1 VVFGLG
7 GKEDNTS
14 TPINTEKPTSEELDE
29 IKKIADRLDSDEQV
43 IVVAKQS
50 RFKPGGSLVTTP
62 NIIFATN
69 KRLILRN
76 PTMLGLRE
84 NVEDYSYDKITNIK
98 LEKGM
103 FSSTLVITA
112 PGMGTASRASNLTGV
127 IAWGRKEDGMID
139 AIPKDKAEQILRVVR
154 NGMEEARKAKMYP
167 SVTVQQTT
175 SIADELTKLV
185 KLKEQGILT
194 DEEFTKMKQDLI
206 NKK

>member
-1 VVFGLG
+1 MVFGIG
-7 GKEDNTS
+7 GKENAS
-14 TPINTEKPTSEELDE
+14 TPVNLNNPTSDDLEE

-112 PGMGTASRASNLTGV
+112 PGMGTASRMANMTGV

-139 AIPKDKAEQILRVVR
+139 AIPKDKAEQILKVVR
-154 NGMEEARKAKMYP
+154 NGMEEARKAKMQP
-167 SVTVQQTT
+167 SVTVHQTA
-175 SIADELTKLV
+175 SIADELAKLA

>member
-7 GKEDNTS
+7 GKEGNTS
-14 TPINTEKPTSEELDE
+14 TPINTEKSTPEDLEE
-29 IKKIADRLDSDEQV
+29 IKKISNRLDSDEQV
-43 IVVAKQS
+43 IIVAKQS

-84 NVEDYSYDKITNIK
+84 NIEDYSYDKITNIK

-112 PGMGTASRASNLTGV
+112 PGMGTASRSSNLTGV
-127 IAWGRKEDGMID
+127 IAWGRKEDGVID
-139 AIPKDKAEQILRVVR
+139 AIPKDKAEQILKVVR
-154 NGMEEARKAKMYP
+154 NGMEETRKGKLQP
-167 SVTVQQTT
+167 SVTMQQTS
-175 SIADELTKLV
+175 SIADELTKLA

-194 DEEFTKMKQDLI
+194 DDEFTKMKLDLI

>member
-1 VVFGLG
+1 MGA
-7 GKEDNTS
+7 
-14 TPINTEKPTSEELDE
+14 PINREVISSEELDE
-29 IKKIADRLDSDEQV
+29 IKKIEDRLDSDEQV
-43 IVVAKQS
+43 IIVARQS

-62 NIIFATN
+62 NIIFATS

-84 NVEDYSYDKITNIK
+84 NIEDYSYDKITNIK

-112 PGMGTASRASNLTGV
+112 PGMGTSARASNITGI

-139 AIPKDKAEQILRVVR
+139 AIPKDKAEQILKVVR
-154 NGMEEARKAKMYP
+154 NGMEEARKSKMQP
-167 SVTVQQTT
+167 SVTLQQST
-175 SIADELTKLV
+175 SLADEIGKLA

>member
-1 VVFGLG
+1 MVFGLG
-7 GKEDNTS
+7 AKDSTN
-14 TPINTEKPTSEELDE
+14 TPINTEKPIQEDLDE
-29 IKKIADRLDSDEQV
+29 IKKIVDRLDSDEQV

-50 RFKPGGSLVTTP
+50 RFKPGGSLITTP

-84 NVEDYSYDKITNIK
+84 NIEDYSYDKITNIK

-112 PGMGTASRASNLTGV
+112 PGMGTASRSSNLTGI

-139 AIPKDKAEQILRVVR
+139 AIPKDKAEQILKVVR
-154 NGMEEARKAKMYP
+154 NGMEEIRKTKMQS
-167 SVTVQQTT
+167 SVTVQTA
-175 SIADELTKLV
+175 SIADELAKLA

-194 DEEFTKMKQDLI
+194 DIEFAKMKQDI
-206 NKK
+206 IDKN

>member
-1 VVFGLG
+1 MGA
-7 GKEDNTS
+7 
-14 TPINTEKPTSEELDE
+14 PINREAISSEELDE
-29 IKKIADRLDSDEQV
+29 IKKIEDRLDSDEQV
-43 IVVAKQS
+43 IIVARQS

-62 NIIFATN
+62 NIIFATS

-84 NVEDYSYDKITNIK
+84 NIEDYSYDKITNIK

-112 PGMGTASRASNLTGV
+112 PGMGTSARTSNITGI

-139 AIPKDKAEQILRVVR
+139 AIPKDKAEQILKVGR
-154 NGMEEARKAKMYP
+154 NGMEEARKSKMQP
-167 SVTVQQTT
+167 SVTLQQST
-175 SIADELTKLV
+175 SLADEIGKLA

>member
-1 VVFGLG
+1 
-7 GKEDNTS
+7 
-14 TPINTEKPTSEELDE
+14 
-29 IKKIADRLDSDEQV
+29 
-43 IVVAKQS
+43 
-50 RFKPGGSLVTTP
+50 
-62 NIIFATN
+62 
-69 KRLILRN
+69 
-76 PTMLGLRE
+76 GLRE

-112 PGMGTASRASNLTGV
+112 PGMGTAARASNLTGV

-139 AIPKDKAEQILRVVR
+139 AIPKEKAEQVLKVVR
-154 NGMEEARKAKMYP
+154 NGMEEARKAKLQP

-175 SIADELTKLV
+175 SIADELAKLA
-185 KLKEQGILT
+185 KLKDQGILT

>member
-1 VVFGLG
+1 MVFGIG
-7 GKEDNTS
+7 AKEDSIT
-14 TPINTEKPTSEELDE
+14 TPINTEKPSSGELDE

-43 IVVAKQS
+43 IIVAKQS
-50 RFKPGGSLVTTP
+50 RFKPGGSVITTP

-112 PGMGTASRASNLTGV
+112 PGMGTAARTSISTGV

-139 AIPKDKAEQILRVVR
+139 AIPKDKAEQILKVVR
-154 NGMEEARKAKMYP
+154 NGMEEARKAKMQP
-167 SVTVQQTT
+167 SLIVQQAS
-175 SIADELTKLV
+175 SIADELAKLA